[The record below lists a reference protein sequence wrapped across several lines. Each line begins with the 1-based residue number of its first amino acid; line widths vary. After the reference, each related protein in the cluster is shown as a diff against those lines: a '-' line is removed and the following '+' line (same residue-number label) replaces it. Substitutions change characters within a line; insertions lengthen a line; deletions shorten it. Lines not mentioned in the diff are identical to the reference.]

1 MKHEA
6 FARAMSQLDDELIL
20 QAHQDAAA
28 RQGALLWRRIRRIA
42 AAAACLLLVLG
53 AAWLF
58 LPARVE
64 LTLPQPGQSVLSS
77 EPGIAVQDMRGAQ
90 SESDA
95 VAMPQSAV
103 ALLEKV
109 WASYG
114 ENEKFEAVGGDMSE
128 ANMKEDA
135 PGVFSTEDT
144 DALDQTLGYPASAVS
159 YIDGAASLVHMLNAN
174 TFTCG
179 AFHLKSV
186 DNSAAAAK
194 AVRENL
200 AQRHWMCGFPEKLVQ
215 IQCGE
220 YLVCFFGDGELCDTF
235 RAKLEAAYPDAA
247 FLSETPIE

>member
-1 MKHEA
+1 MNKTMKA
-6 FARAMSQLDDELIL
+6 IL
-20 QAHQDAAA
+20 C
-28 RQGALLWRRIRRIA
+28 ALLA
-42 AAAACLLLVLG
+42 ALLCTGLLACAKTPEKDTQNSDSG
-53 AAWLF
+53 SGSA
-58 LPARVE
+58 
-64 LTLPQPGQSVLSS
+64 S
-77 EPGIAVQDMRGAQ
+77 GAQ

-135 PGVFSTEDT
+135 SGVFSTEDT

>member
-90 SESDA
+90 AIAAEFSVTASRTVRLAADDGIFSLTESGEETPFFEGRGSTKARGEFTVRWEIPVPEREKVYTFSVGANGKATAKLWYDA
-95 VAMPQSAV
+95 QNSAWI
-103 ALLEKV
+103 LEK
-109 WASYG
+109 
-114 ENEKFEAVGGDMSE
+114 
-128 ANMKEDA
+128 
-135 PGVFSTEDT
+135 
-144 DALDQTLGYPASAVS
+144 
-159 YIDGAASLVHMLNAN
+159 
-174 TFTCG
+174 
-179 AFHLKSV
+179 
-186 DNSAAAAK
+186 
-194 AVRENL
+194 
-200 AQRHWMCGFPEKLVQ
+200 
-215 IQCGE
+215 
-220 YLVCFFGDGELCDTF
+220 
-235 RAKLEAAYPDAA
+235 
-247 FLSETPIE
+247 ETN